1 MSRSWIMRLR
11 EVFKNTVFISDL
23 ICLSGCFTCLMI
35 PSCRLGW
42 TQGTGARSGSES
54 SLAETPAQSLV
65 PGAAW
70 GSVLAAP
77 LPSCAT
83 LGSVLNLGEPHLQS
97 GNHDSA
103 CFTGWWWKSNHMMP
117 MACLAHGKHP
127 IKREPVVMVQVSECV
142 HNSSGW
148 DQKSMEVCLS
158 LGAETW
164 KWSSPKML
172 CEAQAAS

>member
-1 MSRSWIMRLR
+1 
-11 EVFKNTVFISDL
+11 
-23 ICLSGCFTCLMI
+23 
-35 PSCRLGW
+35 
-42 TQGTGARSGSES
+42 
-54 SLAETPAQSLV
+54 
-65 PGAAW
+65 
-70 GSVLAAP
+70 
-77 LPSCAT
+77 
-83 LGSVLNLGEPHLQS
+83 
-97 GNHDSA
+97 
-103 CFTGWWWKSNHMMP
+103 